1 MMHLLIV
8 LYLLKQGSAFYV
20 YQAIKPTALFSQ
32 REDIKSFVYLES
44 PAHESDCMCLH
55 EMEASVRSSVNFDNS
70 CNFKIDEI
78 ASMKAATSSVILPQ
92 PFLQMDRF
100 RDDLSD
106 MIDLASKYA
115 IPGDNISCRLALI
128 NGVRCPKWHEDS
140 VKVRLIK
147 TYYGQGTE
155 WVDPTD
161 LVVRAN
167 NYFRSFM
174 DWDLEVDEK
183 KIKAARV
190 NDVLIISGKTLED
203 SSIVPVLHR
212 SPRVHETERRLLFT
226 VTIS

>member
-1 MMHLLIV
+1 MRLLIV
-8 LYLLKQGSAFYV
+8 LCLLKEGRSFHV
-20 YQAIKPTALFSQ
+20 SQAIKPTALFSQ

-44 PAHESDCMCLH
+44 PTHESDCKCNH
-55 EMEASVRSSVNFDNS
+55 EMETSVRNSVNFDNS

-78 ASMKAATSSVILPQ
+78 ESMRAATSSVILP
-92 PFLQMDRF
+92 PAFLQMDRF
-100 RDDLSD
+100 REDVID

-115 IPGDNISCRLALI
+115 VPGDSISCRLALI

-161 LVVRAN
+161 LLIRAN
-167 NYFRSFM
+167 NCFRSYM
-174 DWDLEVDEK
+174 DWDLEVKDEK

-190 NDVLIISGKTLED
+190 NDILIISGKTLED
-203 SSIVPVLHR
+203 SSVVPVLHR
-212 SPRVHETERRLLFT
+212 SPRVNENERRLLFT